1 MNGMQGAQLTGPMQ
15 RMLASRDNTYLR
27 HQRARQGASPSK
39 FKPNT
44 KRQFHGCPSSIGLAD
59 PRIQAHRA
67 RMRVRAERTEDPRK
81 KMREPLPRGKTSRAN
96 FPRNSSPLARAE
108 TP

>member
-27 HQRARQGASPSK
+27 HQRARHGASPSK

-44 KRQFHGCPSSIGLAD
+44 KRHFHGCPSSIGLAD

-81 KMREPLPRGKTSRAN
+81 KNERTAAARKNLPCQLPTQ
-96 FPRNSSPLARAE
+96 FLTPR
-108 TP
+108 